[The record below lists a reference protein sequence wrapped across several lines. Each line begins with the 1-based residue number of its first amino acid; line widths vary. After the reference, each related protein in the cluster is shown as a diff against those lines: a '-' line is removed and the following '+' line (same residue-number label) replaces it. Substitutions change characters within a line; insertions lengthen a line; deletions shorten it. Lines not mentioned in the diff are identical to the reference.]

1 MPNDVQEYLDASRGK
16 GAPLP
21 DATLRVFEDKFQR
34 PFDDVRI
41 HDDAGAD
48 DAARKIDALAF
59 TRGNDIYF
67 RSGAYDPA
75 SQPGKKL
82 LAHELA
88 HVVQQR
94 PGINRKAVP
103 GLGGSVIRRAS
114 TTAGGG
120 SSGSVTLPAQLTPAE
135 QKEKKYQGLSGT
147 LNTKDKSLVLNKVYV
162 PKFKL
167 GSHSGALKWNSAER
181 TDTYRATWA
190 KNASDKIAP
199 LVPAK
204 AQQEKVEGP
213 PFYFQRTNEI
223 QVFGTAEDIGY
234 ALSTIPWEK
243 GPNFKK
249 HPYQIDHKK
258 EHQLNGDGGN
268 KGEDIGNLW
277 LLDAS
282 TNQGSGTAIR
292 VSMENDIKAI
302 IGSSAAKQLD
312 PPPPD
317 SEKTVKKTYK
327 LTFDEAAAGPN
338 PRMNS
343 KSDVWTKDLKPT
355 DFWELNDL
363 GQTSAIAPLQKMND
377 KNQKKIKGSAERNE
391 LSIVTRRG
399 AGKTLRPLSYT
410 PESGNIDVS
419 RLYVKGAFKVASGKY
434 EELDQPAKP
443 DEKVGFFVVHFFP
456 ENDNMNMVVWPF
468 DIVGV
473 SGVDYGGLL
482 DTKAIREFGQGLTKS
497 SEQQL
502 SHKKASP
509 LELLTADFDLEKGLV
524 GRARIPKPSIG
535 VLENVELGVVIDGKD
550 VGIEATIDGGQLKLP
565 GPFKVTGGSLTL
577 CVTTGGFGVEGEVDF
592 EIEKLAK
599 GYVRA
604 AASSKGGFALEA
616 ELNFETK
623 MFDRGAQVHGSY
635 KDGDWALEGKLG
647 VGPKAIKGIKE
658 ASVHV
663 QVTKDEVTAD
673 GEFETSL
680 KGVEKGK
687 IGFKYSEAAG
697 MEITGEIIL
706 GQGIPGIKSGK
717 LAATIKEGPD
727 GHSLSGDVTLEPSV
741 PGLTGTVSGHYADGA
756 FFVQADLG
764 YEKGLAKGKVNVGLT
779 NQAVD
784 EKGTPVGPPQPDGS
798 ITAFGTG
805 LVTLTLTPWL
815 TGTVGLKL
823 TPTGEIEVSG
833 KVQLPKEFEVF
844 GPLPLQQDIVPEV
857 TIDVPIIGLS
867 VAGVHV
873 GIFATVGGG
882 VDIVAGVGPGLLR
895 GAELEVT
902 YNPDR
907 PDDTTVTG
915 TGTFAVPAH
924 ASLRLTVSGG
934 LGVGIPLV
942 DATAKLNA
950 HGEIGVAGEASASVQ
965 VKWAPPTGIVLDAQG
980 NIFVE
985 PRFKFGVDASVKVT
999 VGVWRLKKTLYEHA
1013 WCLASF
1019 EFGSGLRFG
1028 LSLPVHYESL
1038 KPFDIAFGDIQ
1049 WTYPDIKP
1057 KELLSGLMEQLVSGS
1072 AQSSEC

>member
-1 MPNDVQEYLDASRGK
+1 MSMATDVASADAEKKQGSDSKPKAVEDKRDGTSAASTMPAVQRCPGASLGERQVQAQAAPGNTRVGGADDAAEHKADMAANHVMRQMDKPPAPPAPASPSPAPAGPSPTPAGPSPTPAGPPSASGNTPAATPAEPLRRTEDPAAEQRLPGAEPAKPVTPDAGAAPGAGPQISTPAGPAPLIAPPDAAGARPAETGIPAPDAEPPAPEGEAPARETPQVPNDVQEYLDASRGK

-623 MFDRGAQVHGSY
+623 MFDGDAKVHGSY
-635 KDGDWALEGKLG
+635 EDGDWAVEGKLG
-647 VGPKAIKGIKE
+647 VGPGQIKGIKE

-663 QVTKDEVTAD
+663 QVTKDD
-673 GEFETSL
+673 G
-680 KGVEKGK
+680 
-687 IGFKYSEAAG
+687 
-697 MEITGEIIL
+697 
-706 GQGIPGIKSGK
+706 
-717 LAATIKEGPD
+717 
-727 GHSLSGDVTLEPSV
+727 
-741 PGLTGTVSGHYADGA
+741 
-756 FFVQADLG
+756 
-764 YEKGLAKGKVNVGLT
+764 
-779 NQAVD
+779 
-784 EKGTPVGPPQPDGS
+784 
-798 ITAFGTG
+798 
-805 LVTLTLTPWL
+805 
-815 TGTVGLKL
+815 
-823 TPTGEIEVSG
+823 
-833 KVQLPKEFEVF
+833 
-844 GPLPLQQDIVPEV
+844 
-857 TIDVPIIGLS
+857 
-867 VAGVHV
+867 
-873 GIFATVGGG
+873 
-882 VDIVAGVGPGLLR
+882 
-895 GAELEVT
+895 
-902 YNPDR
+902 DR
-907 PDDTTVTG
+907 
-915 TGTFAVPAH
+915 
-924 ASLRLTVSGG
+924 R
-934 LGVGIPLV
+934 
-942 DATAKLNA
+942 
-950 HGEIGVAGEASASVQ
+950 
-965 VKWAPPTGIVLDAQG
+965 
-980 NIFVE
+980 
-985 PRFKFGVDASVKVT
+985 R
-999 VGVWRLKKTLYEHA
+999 
-1013 WCLASF
+1013 
-1019 EFGSGLRFG
+1019 
-1028 LSLPVHYESL
+1028 
-1038 KPFDIAFGDIQ
+1038 
-1049 WTYPDIKP
+1049 
-1057 KELLSGLMEQLVSGS
+1057 
-1072 AQSSEC
+1072 